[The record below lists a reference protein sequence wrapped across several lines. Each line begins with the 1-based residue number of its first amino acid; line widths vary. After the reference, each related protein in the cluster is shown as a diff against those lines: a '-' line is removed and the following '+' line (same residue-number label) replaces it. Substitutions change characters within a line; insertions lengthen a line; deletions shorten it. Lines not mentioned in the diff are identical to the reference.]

1 MVKNRLI
8 LEIPG
13 GANAQLNAQ
22 LAIPLIP
29 LTPRKKLKYT
39 RNIASTLKRQNN
51 HQVAITTFNKKIILE
66 CNFYSSEPV

>member
-13 GANAQLNAQ
+13 GANAQ

-51 HQVAITTFNKKIILE
+51 QQVAITTFNKKIILE
-66 CNFYSSEPV
+66 FDFYPSEPV